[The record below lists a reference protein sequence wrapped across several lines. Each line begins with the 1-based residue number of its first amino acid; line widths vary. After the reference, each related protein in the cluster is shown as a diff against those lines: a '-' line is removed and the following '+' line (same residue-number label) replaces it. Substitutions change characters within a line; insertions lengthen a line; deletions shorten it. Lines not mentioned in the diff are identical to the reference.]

1 MNLMRV
7 YDLPVAVYGELTQS
21 APKLAGV
28 INDGVSLER
37 KLLISAPRRCLSRSH
52 SATSQTGECIGGK
65 NMVPFW
71 SPERPHRRGT
81 ADGHQTAVEARQ
93 AVRAMVRNEDQ
104 RAQALRDIG
113 AEVGSAICSIST
125 QRIR

>member
-1 MNLMRV
+1 MR
-7 YDLPVAVYGELTQS
+7 PAKQ
-21 APKLAGV
+21 
-28 INDGVSLER
+28 VSVSEE
-37 KLLISAPRRCLSRSH
+37 KTWSHFGHRS
-52 SATSQTGECIGGK
+52 G
-65 NMVPFW
+65 
-71 SPERPHRRGT
+71 PHRRGT